1 MRLNHRCLSGN
12 RLALILCTFTC
23 SLIVGDACF
32 AESTGRNFVLLADHS
47 QNSKITA
54 TTTRHHSSMFSLL
67 KQDAWSLATD
77 HVFVGIISA
86 MAVTPSLVKYEDPEI
101 NRMLAGEGTADAVF
115 DPGDPMGS
123 TLIPLG
129 ACGASLILHRIMHNT
144 SRASFA
150 NDLFRAHLFNAAAT
164 LSLKFALNR
173 TRPDGGSLS
182 FPSGH
187 TSTAFTSAA
196 VIYSHFGK
204 YWGLAA
210 MSAATY
216 VGLSRLQENRHFP
229 SDVLAGAILG
239 SYIGFKISSRSRHG
253 RDISMAPY
261 MNNGAVGGM
270 LTAHF

>member
-1 MRLNHRCLSGN
+1 MQASPLCRSGNHLSLLLCTLICLTLGGNASAVGGVRLNS
-12 RLALILCTFTC
+12 ALTSEQNLNARSAEVTTQHYP
-23 SLIVGDACF
+23 SLPA
-32 AESTGRNFVLLADHS
+32 
-47 QNSKITA
+47 
-54 TTTRHHSSMFSLL
+54 LL

-77 HVFVGIISA
+77 HLFIGIIGA

-101 NRMLAGEGTADAVF
+101 NEMLAGEGTADAVF
-115 DPGDPMGS
+115 DPGDKLGS

-129 ACGASLILHRIMHNT
+129 ACGASLILHKLTHNT

-210 MSAATY
+210 MTAATY
-216 VGLSRLQENRHFP
+216 VGLSRLQENRHYP

-239 SYIGFKISSRSRHG
+239 SYIGFKISSRSHHG
-253 RDISMAPY
+253 RGVSVAPY
-261 MNNGAVGGM
+261 LNNGAVGSM
-270 LTAHF
+270 LSVRF